1 VGRMAV
7 DSRELLVDKI
17 QKGFVVES
25 IDDMTEE
32 YLHALKQTLIIT
44 GDTELVSVP
53 ALLTV
58 YKEAPSLNRKI
69 TTLAIMQDELGH
81 AHIAYILLQQLGV
94 DTVELLYNRPA
105 HRWKN
110 PYAFDFKLNNFV
122 ELGAFNA
129 LYDRAGYTLLSDVGQ
144 NTSYGPWRRA
154 LVKVD
159 KEELF
164 HLRNGESILREAM
177 KDPKKRKEVEKAFR
191 WMFIMALEFF
201 GVSDELKS
209 RTTQLDLKLKGKT
222 NDELRQDW
230 LSKVVPFCESIGI
243 DVPAHYDEETG
254 KFVLDFPFPCKFD
267 VERQEW
273 LMDQPDTWDNVIKR
287 FKARGPENEAF
298 IHRIQKGFHEYER
311 LRRSS

>member
-1 VGRMAV
+1 MAV
-7 DSRELLVDKI
+7 DARERLVEKI
-17 QKGFVVES
+17 QRGFVVET

-32 YLHALKQTLIIT
+32 YLHALIQTLTIT
-44 GDTELVSVP
+44 GDTELLSVP

-58 YKEAPSLNRKI
+58 YKQAPTLNRKI
-69 TTLAIMQDELGH
+69 TALAIMQDELGH

-94 DTVELLYNRPA
+94 DVEELLYHRAA

-110 PYAFDFKLNNFV
+110 PYAFDFGLDNFV

-129 LYDRAGYTLLSDVGQ
+129 LYDRAGYTLLSDVGK

-164 HLRNGESILREAM
+164 HLRNGESILREAVR
-177 KDPKKRKEVEKAFR
+177 DPERRKEVENAFR
-191 WMFIMALEFF
+191 WMFIMGLEFF
-201 GVSDELKS
+201 GVSDQLKS

-222 NDELRQDW
+222 NDQLRQEW

-243 DVPAHYDEETG
+243 QVPAHFDEASQQY
-254 KFVLDFPFPCKFD
+254 VLDFPFPCKFD
-267 VERQEW
+267 VERREW
-273 LMDQPDTWDNVIKR
+273 RLNEPDTWDNVIRR

-298 IHRIQKGFHEYER
+298 VARIQKGYHEYER